1 LKTQARAAGLTDIGR
16 VRDTNEDQFLLDE
29 EFGLYAVADGMG
41 GHAAGEIASELAIQS
56 LAEKL
61 RGAFSVGGTR
71 TVEEARR
78 HLAEAVGAANRKI
91 CESIADHHDR
101 RGMGTTMVALLA
113 LPDRVVIGH
122 VGDSRAYLLRHGRLT
137 MLTSDHSWVNEQV
150 RLGLLSHQEAHRHPM
165 RNVVTRA
172 LGSRG
177 DVAPELTE
185 ERIEPGDAF
194 LLCSDGLNVMLS
206 DDAIRE
212 TLVSRKDEPE
222 EACRALIEEANRK
235 GGEDNTTVVV
245 VSIP

>member
-1 LKTQARAAGLTDIGR
+1 LRTKAKASGLSDIGR

-61 RGAFSVGGTR
+61 RETSLTGSAP

-78 HLAEAVGAANRKI
+78 QLADAVGAANRKI
-91 CESIADHHDR
+91 CASIAAHDDR
-101 RGMGTTMVALLA
+101 RGMGTTMVALLV

-122 VGDSRAYLLRHGRLT
+122 VGDSRAYLLRRGSLR

-177 DVAPELTE
+177 DVTPELTE
-185 ERIEPGDAF
+185 ERIEHGDAF

-206 DDAIRE
+206 DDGIRE
-212 TLVSRKDEPE
+212 TLLRHKDDPE
-222 EACRALIEEANRK
+222 EACRALVDEANRK
-235 GGEDNTTVVV
+235 GGEDNTTVIVV
-245 VSIP
+245 TIP